1 MGNEKLFRKDYRR
14 KSKCA
19 TLTYMGNTKFCLVE
33 CVSCKDD
40 DAADR
45 DGSMLLHIAIFGL
58 KYSRDGELQ
67 TTVHRTAK
75 SYQVSKNVSFSPV
88 AFWM

>member
-1 MGNEKLFRKDYRR
+1 
-14 KSKCA
+14 
-19 TLTYMGNTKFCLVE
+19 MGNTRFCLVE
-33 CVSCKDD
+33 CVSCKGPELQDDD
-40 DAADR
+40 DAGDR
-45 DGSMLLHIAIFGL
+45 DGSMQLHIAIFGL

-67 TTVHRTAK
+67 TTVHGTAK